1 MSANLNMRNVQEGV
15 EDSAKQLREYGRKA
29 FLAYLGAWGM
39 GYDFGKS
46 VYGDGWKFVDKAEKR
61 GEEVETELKKILDAY
76 QKDFPGEM
84 KKLATTVEDGVKN
97 LAEEVSEQAG
107 KYGED
112 FQKRVAARLDFMHR
126 EAKMESIEVS
136 EKVTEAVDK
145 TTEAVKETADAVA
158 EKVESAFDAVWKGY
172 DELSVKDI
180 TAGLDKFD
188 TATLEKVREYEAANK
203 NRVTVLREIDAK
215 LQAVAA

>member
-15 EDSAKQLREYGRKA
+15 EDSAKQLREVGRKA

-46 VYGDGWKFVDKAEKR
+46 VYSDGWKFVDKAEKR
-61 GEEVETELKKILDAY
+61 GEEVEKELKKVIEAY
-76 QKDFPGEM
+76 QKDFPGEV
-84 KKLATTVEDGVKN
+84 KKLAHNVEDGVKD
-97 LAEEVSEQAG
+97 LAEEVSGQAG
-107 KYGED
+107 KVGENFQRVVARFD
-112 FQKRVAARLDFMHR
+112 FVHR
-126 EAKMESIEVS
+126 EAKVEDIQVAES
-136 EKVTEAVDK
+136 VTEVVDK
-145 TTEAVKETADAVA
+145 AAKVVSDTAEAVA
-158 EKVESAFDAVWKGY
+158 EKVENAFDAVWKGY

-180 TAGLDKFD
+180 TAGLDKLEME
-188 TATLEKVREYEAANK
+188 TLEKVRVYEAANK

>member
-1 MSANLNMRNVQEGV
+1 MRNVQESM

-46 VYGDGWKFVDKAEKR
+46 VYSDGWKFVDKAEKR
-61 GEEVETELKKILDAY
+61 GEEVEKELKKFIEAY
-76 QKDFPGEM
+76 QKDFPGEV
-84 KKLATTVEDGVKN
+84 KKLANTVEDGVKH
-97 LAEEVSEQAG
+97 LAEDVSEQAG

-112 FQKRVAARLDFMHR
+112 IQKRMAARFDFMHR
-126 EAKMESIEVS
+126 EAKLESIEVS
-136 EKVTEAVDK
+136 EKATDAVNK
-145 TTEAVKETADAVA
+145 AAEAVKDTAEAVA
-158 EKVESAFDAVWKGY
+158 ESVENAFDAVWKGY
-172 DELSVKDI
+172 DDLSVKDI

-188 TATLEKVREYEAANK
+188 VETLEKVRVYEAANK

-215 LQAVAA
+215 LQAVTA